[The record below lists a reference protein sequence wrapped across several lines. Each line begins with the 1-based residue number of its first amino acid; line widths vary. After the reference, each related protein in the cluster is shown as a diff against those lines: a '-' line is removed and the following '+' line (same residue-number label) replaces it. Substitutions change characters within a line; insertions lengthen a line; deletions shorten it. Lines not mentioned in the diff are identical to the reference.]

1 MNSISMKNTPAQIAG
16 VEQKIGMSVRT
27 MTSLRTLQQSVL
39 ELQADVREALA
50 MNPFL
55 EEVEAATDGES
66 DLEEEGG
73 PTDAISDPDVVPGNE
88 TAPPEDYIEWGAGA
102 QSETSLDVSAFDVA
116 CNLPATPS
124 LLEVVTRGLFDLGLD
139 ERGHCLAELIAGGL
153 DEDGYLREN
162 LNELRDLLDPSLGV
176 SLEEMQSALKHV
188 QDAVMPGIGAR
199 NLTECLELQL
209 LALPEPT
216 PARALA
222 LRVVQEQLSSLAGHH
237 FFQMAAGLGC
247 SRDELAHACELIAR
261 LDPKPGHAFGAVE
274 TGYVV
279 PDVVVYRKGHRWHVR
294 ANNSAAPR
302 ARLNPLYTRLY
313 ALAGGAHESPAMA
326 EQLREARWKLR
337 DIQNRNSTIL
347 RVAEYLVEKQQAF
360 FTYGDSALRAISL
373 KDVADTLGVNP
384 STISRATSN
393 KYMQTS
399 RGTISFKCLFSRDL
413 VTTTGG
419 RCSTASAKAA
429 VAAIIAAETEASAMT
444 DRAITHAL
452 ASEGIRIARRT
463 VTKYRQQLGKLP
475 ANVRRER
482 ADG

>member
-139 ERGHCLAELIAGGL
+139 ERSHCLAELIAGGL

-176 SLEEMQSALKHV
+176 SLEE
-188 QDAVMPGIGAR
+188 
-199 NLTECLELQL
+199 
-209 LALPEPT
+209 
-216 PARALA
+216 
-222 LRVVQEQLSSLAGHH
+222 
-237 FFQMAAGLGC
+237 
-247 SRDELAHACELIAR
+247 
-261 LDPKPGHAFGAVE
+261 
-274 TGYVV
+274 
-279 PDVVVYRKGHRWHVR
+279 
-294 ANNSAAPR
+294 
-302 ARLNPLYTRLY
+302 
-313 ALAGGAHESPAMA
+313 
-326 EQLREARWKLR
+326 
-337 DIQNRNSTIL
+337 
-347 RVAEYLVEKQQAF
+347 
-360 FTYGDSALRAISL
+360 
-373 KDVADTLGVNP
+373 
-384 STISRATSN
+384 
-393 KYMQTS
+393 
-399 RGTISFKCLFSRDL
+399 
-413 VTTTGG
+413 
-419 RCSTASAKAA
+419 
-429 VAAIIAAETEASAMT
+429 
-444 DRAITHAL
+444 
-452 ASEGIRIARRT
+452 
-463 VTKYRQQLGKLP
+463 
-475 ANVRRER
+475 
-482 ADG
+482 